1 MLFRKTMWKMDK
13 ESEPR
18 SRKKLPTSVVTQVR
32 GDKNRKCG
40 SEVEGNRF
48 KRFFR
53 RENYQFLGIKYKW
66 LVCEN
71 PGLKN

>member
-1 MLFRKTMWKMDK
+1 MDK

-18 SRKKLPTSVVTQVR
+18 SRKKLPTSAVTQVR
-32 GDKNRKCG
+32 GNKNIKCG
-40 SEVEGNRF
+40 NEDEGNRF

-53 RENYQFLGIKYKW
+53 RENYQFLVIKYKW

-71 PGLKN
+71 SGLRN